1 MQSSPPVRLI
11 PTLAISYWILGAL
24 GLALAISPGYS
35 SPMFPA
41 AGLGLAVA
49 LRFGRTGLLSVLIG
63 SFLLNLSVS
72 FVKDQPFAAS
82 ALLAGLIACGS
93 TLQAFTGSK
102 LVRRFLKPGWD
113 YFDNEKHTLALLMT
127 GGVLACVCSASVGV
141 GSMHAL
147 GIIPADGV
155 FFTWWTWYAGDM
167 LGVFLAAPFFL
178 LLFNEGEKR
187 DWPRLRTI
195 LIPLSIALGLS
206 AGVFTVAANYEK
218 KSIRAKVAEEG
229 EQIQRQLENRVI
241 AHREML
247 ASMARLI
254 EVNPE
259 LSPAQFDYFTHVTLA
274 KQRDVFALS
283 FNPLIL
289 SANRDAFEAKMR
301 GMQGQADFAHYA
313 IRGDDSSQGQTTNDV
328 RGIYIPVAFISPILK
343 NKSALGYDIY
353 SNPVRRLAIESS
365 LNSLLGAVTAP
376 VDLIQDA
383 EPEMGVLL
391 LEPILQGNSLVNPGI
406 VSNLKISGFAVG
418 VIKVNEMVRI
428 ALQERFNQQL
438 TLRISDSEA
447 INSNQHFFK
456 TANFQSDWQNDSK
469 MTEFGWTHTLNVAD
483 RHWTIELIPST
494 AYLQAQRPLFAWVA
508 GVLGIFFA
516 ALLQVMLMAISGRT
530 ELVRR
535 KVHEQTQFIEDQN
548 RQLEIASAQAQAANL
563 AKSRF
568 LATVSHEL
576 RTPLNGILGVAKL
589 MQMEANNPEQLKQTG
604 IILSSGETLLA
615 LLNDVLDLAKVE
627 SGKIELKMQ
636 DFKPK
641 VLLEDT
647 AQLFE
652 FQACNKNLT
661 LEVKWKG
668 AEDAQFTGD
677 LIRIKQILN
686 NLVGNAIKFTS
697 QGGVS
702 IRAEEIV
709 KAEGSVFLKFNV
721 QDTGIGIAQ
730 NDIPQLFKPFAQ
742 LDDAYNRQ
750 YEGTGL
756 GLSIVKNLSE
766 LMNGEVGVSSEKGVG
781 SDFWFTIQVE
791 PGQFEKLREKPT
803 ADAAKFNDHLPKGKT
818 WHQYKGHVLIAED
831 EKINQTVV
839 FSFLKK
845 MGLSSECVA
854 SGEQAVQRI
863 QEGLR
868 PNLILM
874 DLHMPIMDGYEATVR
889 IKDHERSSNLPPT
902 PVVAL
907 TASTQAEAQ
916 QKCLD
921 VGMVGFLSKPI
932 SIEVLEQTI
941 KLYCERVTP
950 VKIAP

>member
-1 MQSSPPVRLI
+1 MILSPSFRLL
-11 PTLAISYWILGAL
+11 PTLAIAYWLLGAV

-49 LRFGRTGLLSVLIG
+49 LRFGRTGLASVLLG

-72 FVKDQPFAAS
+72 ILKDQAFASS
-82 ALLAGLIACGS
+82 AVLAGLIACGS
-93 TLQAFTGSK
+93 TLQAFMGSQ
-102 LVRRFLKPGWD
+102 LVRRFLKPGWE

-147 GIIPADGV
+147 GIIPADSV

-195 LIPLSIALGLS
+195 LIPLGVALCLS
-206 AGVFTVAANYEK
+206 AAVFTIAANYEK
-218 KSIRAKVAEEG
+218 ESIRAKVAEEG
-229 EQIQRQLENRVI
+229 EQIQRQLENRII

-254 EVNPE
+254 EVNPG
-259 LSPAQFDYFTHVTLA
+259 LTPAQFDYFTHLTLA

-289 SANRDAFEAKMR
+289 HADRDDFERKMQA
-301 GMQGQADFAHYA
+301 MPGQTDFTHYA
-313 IRGDDSSQGQTTNDV
+313 IRSDGSKPDSGASET
-328 RGIYIPVAFISPILK
+328 REIYAPVAFISPMLK
-343 NKSALGYDIY
+343 NQSALGYDIY
-353 SNPVRRLAIESS
+353 SNPVRRSAIESS
-365 LNSLLGAVTAP
+365 LSSLLGAVTAP
-376 VDLIQDA
+376 VDLVQDST
-383 EPEMGVLL
+383 PEMGVLL
-391 LEPILQGNSLVNPGI
+391 LEPILRGNNLVNPGTI
-406 VSNLKISGFAVG
+406 SDLKISGFAVG
-418 VIKVNEMVRI
+418 VIKVNQMVRI
-428 ALQERFNQQL
+428 ALQGHFNSQL
-438 TLRISDSEA
+438 ALRISDSEA
-447 INSNQHFFK
+447 IESNLHFFK
-456 TANFQSDWQNDSK
+456 SANWQNDWQNDAK
-469 MTEFGWTHTLNVAD
+469 MNEFGWTQTLHVAD
-483 RHWTIELIPST
+483 RQWKIELIPSA

-589 MQMEANNPEQLKQTG
+589 MQIEAHNSEQLKQAG

-627 SGKIELKMQ
+627 SGRIDLKLQ

-641 VLLEDT
+641 ALLEDV
-647 AQLFE
+647 ARLFE
-652 FQACNKNLT
+652 FQANNKNLS
-661 LEVKWKG
+661 LKVKWKG
-668 AEDAQFTGD
+668 PEDAQFSGD
-677 LIRIKQILN
+677 LMRIKQILS
-686 NLVGNAIKFTS
+686 NLVGNAIKFTP
-697 QGGVS
+697 QGGVD
-702 IRAEEIV
+702 ITAEEIS
-709 KAEGSVFLKFNV
+709 KADGSGFLKFNV
-721 QDTGIGIAQ
+721 RDTGIGILEK
-730 NDIPQLFKPFAQ
+730 DIPQLFKPFAQ
-742 LDDAYNRQ
+742 LDDAYNRR

-756 GLSIVKNLSE
+756 GLSIVKSLSE
-766 LMNGEVGVSSEKGVG
+766 LMDGEVGVTSQKGVG
-781 SDFWFTIQVE
+781 SEFWFTIKIKAGINENQDSSKAL
-791 PGQFEKLREKPT
+791 PASQL
-803 ADAAKFNDHLPKGKT
+803 NDFPVKGST
-818 WHQYKGHVLIAED
+818 WHQYEGHVLIAED

-839 FSFLKK
+839 VSFLKK

-854 SGEQAVQRI
+854 SGEKAVQRI

-868 PNLILM
+868 PNFILM
-874 DLHMPIMDGYEATVR
+874 DLHMPVMDGYEATVR
-889 IKDHERSSNLPPT
+889 IKDHERDAKLPPI

-907 TASTQAEAQ
+907 TASTLAEAR
-916 QKCLD
+916 QKCMD

-932 SIEVLEQTI
+932 SIEVLEQTV
-941 KLYCERVTP
+941 KLYCERVD
-950 VKIAP
+950 A